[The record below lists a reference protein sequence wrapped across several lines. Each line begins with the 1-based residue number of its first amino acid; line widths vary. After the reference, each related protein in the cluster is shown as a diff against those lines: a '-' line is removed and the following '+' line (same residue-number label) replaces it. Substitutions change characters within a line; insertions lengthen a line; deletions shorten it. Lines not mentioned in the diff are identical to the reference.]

1 MLVHFLYTFLHL
13 PFEILLQQ
21 QNCAI
26 VKLLRVSIIAEMG
39 LMLYTFFISNI
50 CTFAVVKY
58 IFFISNIC
66 TFAVVRGVLPPSPS
80 KIGKRNG

>member
-1 MLVHFLYTFLHL
+1 MLVHFLYAFLHL
-13 PFEILLQQ
+13 PLEILLQQ
-21 QNCAI
+21 HNCAI

-39 LMLYTFFISNI
+39 LMLYTS
-50 CTFAVVKY
+50 
-58 IFFISNIC
+58 IFLISNIC